1 MMKKKLA
8 FVLSG
13 GGARGALQMG
23 ALRALFEAGFQPDLL
38 AGTSIGSAN
47 STFIAVH
54 GFNDAGLQRL
64 EQVWL
69 STIDQDLLPTN
80 LWWHTMQILFHR
92 SAGETFQR
100 VREFAAANGISPDL
114 KFGDIQGVRLYL
126 VAADLNSG
134 SPVIFGQDLN
144 ESVLEGMLAS
154 MTLPPWML
162 PQQKEGRYLVDG
174 AAVSNLPIE
183 AAMRQG
189 AGEIIALDLFDP
201 NETQEDEQGLRPFI
215 WKLDRTVECRQAELE
230 IKLAEARG
238 IRVRRLCL
246 TGEKPVPIW
255 DFRHAP
261 QLIQRGYAQA
271 QQEIERWQREE
282 PQPWWGK
289 LRQRILGENR

>member
-1 MMKKKLA
+1 MKKKLA

-13 GGARGALQMG
+13 GGARGALQVG
-23 ALRALFEAGFQPDLL
+23 ALRALLEAGFQPDLL

-47 STFIAVH
+47 STFVVVN
-54 GFNDAGLQRL
+54 GFTSAGIDQL
-64 EQVWL
+64 EHLWHT
-69 STIDQDLLPTN
+69 TINQDLLPTN
-80 LWWHTMQILFHR
+80 LWWHTMRILLRR
-92 SAGETFQR
+92 SSGETLQR
-100 VREFAAANGISPDL
+100 IREFATANGISAEL
-114 KFGDIQGVRLYL
+114 KFGDIQGVRLFL

-144 ESVLEGMLAS
+144 DSVLEGMLAS

-162 PQQKEGRYLVDG
+162 PQHKEGRYLMDG

-201 NETQEDEQGLRPFI
+201 NEGQEGEQGLRPFF
-215 WKLDRTVECRQAELE
+215 WKLDRTVESRQAELE

-238 IRVRRLCL
+238 IRVRRICL
-246 TGEKPVPIW
+246 TGENPVPIW

-282 PQPWWGK
+282 PEPWWGK
-289 LRQRILGENR
+289 IRSRLWGGS